1 MIDSPVSQLA
11 MCCQCSRQWQHE
23 NGGDGASKRRRCGL
37 EFVVHLIRP
46 DSCAAGWAIA
56 DGRLDDELDPVKGT
70 DAWSEEE
77 DGRTSVE
84 FDYGKLVEKR

>member
-1 MIDSPVSQLA
+1 MVESPLSQLV
-11 MCCQCSRQWQHE
+11 MCCQCSRRRQHE

-37 EFVVHLIRP
+37 KFVVHLIRP
-46 DSCAAGWAIA
+46 DSCDAGWAIA

-77 DGRTSVE
+77 DGRPSVD
-84 FDYGKLVEKR
+84 FDHGKLVESR